1 MNAAT
6 TNDLSASDP
15 TGLALRALVATL
27 GDQRLAKRF
36 LSLSGID
43 PPDLRQRASDPAV
56 LAALLRFL
64 EAHEPDLLAIAEELG
79 VRPGTLV
86 AARHELER

>member
-1 MNAAT
+1 MTVPA
-6 TNDLSASDP
+6 TNDA
-15 TGLALRALVATL
+15 TVLALRALAATL
-27 GDQRLAKRF
+27 GDERLAQRF

-43 PPDLRQRASDPAV
+43 PPELRQRAAEPAV

-64 EAHEPDLLAIAEELG
+64 EQHEPDLLTVAEAIEAEP
-79 VRPGTLV
+79 RALV